1 MSNSI
6 ILLRHAETNT
16 DPSLPVHAWPITEEG
31 IRKTRQ
37 LARSDIFTK
46 IEGIVHS
53 SEKKAR
59 QTAEV
64 FAEGLRADLYEI
76 PEFNELGR
84 LAGPLLSNHEYRLY
98 VRETLT
104 DWEHSHHG
112 WESGRDALQR
122 ISRAMEKVDITFHD
136 KTILVV
142 THGIILTLYF
152 SQLLSLQST
161 AFERWTRMPFLA
173 WGLVKDGRVLVDII

>member
-1 MSNSI
+1 M
-6 ILLRHAETNT
+6 
-16 DPSLPVHAWPITEEG
+16 
-31 IRKTRQ
+31 
-37 LARSDIFTK
+37 FTK
-46 IEGIVHS
+46 IEAVIHS
-53 SEKKAR
+53 SERKAK
-59 QTAEV
+59 QTADV
-64 FAEGLRADLYEI
+64 FAERLRANLYEI

-84 LAGPLLSNHEYRLY
+84 PAGPLLSNREYRLY

-104 DWEHSHHG
+104 DWEHNHHG

-122 ISRAMEKVDITFHD
+122 ISSAVEQVNITFHD

-152 SQLLSLQST
+152 SQLLNLQST

-173 WGLVKDGRVLVDII
+173 WGLARDGHVLIDII